1 MTCLLLKKELS
12 VVSKTVA
19 MKCCTISLLL
29 LFSGFYSNAQRPQ
42 QTILKVLFVG
52 NSLTYTNQLPELVK
66 ELGEQDGLEIKY
78 TSLSFP
84 NYALEDH
91 WNAGKLQEELDKE
104 EYDLVIAQ
112 QGPSALP
119 ESQELLLEYCK
130 KFRKLCDAKKTK
142 LALYMVWP
150 SRSRFFDLDNVI
162 YSYTHA
168 AKKTKSLLCPAG
180 LAWKNAWAL
189 DSSLALYG
197 PDNFH
202 PGIDGSVLAALTIYA
217 AITGKQNFDF
227 ICYDKSSW
235 HDVIS
240 AKQLGVLKQA
250 AIKSL
255 RVTVN

>member
-1 MTCLLLKKELS
+1 MTCLFLKKELS
-12 VVSKTVA
+12 VVNKAVA
-19 MKCCTISLLL
+19 MKCCRVLFLL
-29 LFSGFYSNAQRPQ
+29 LFFGYYSNAQPAQ
-42 QTILKVLFVG
+42 QTTLKILFVG

-66 ELGEQDGLEIKY
+66 ELGEQGGLEIKY

-91 WNAGKLQEELDKE
+91 WNGGKVQEELDKE
-104 EYDLVIAQ
+104 KYDMVIAQ
-112 QGPSALP
+112 QGPSALA
-119 ESQELLLEYCK
+119 ESQEMLLEYCK
-130 KFRKLCDAKKTK
+130 KFKKLCDAKKTK

-150 SRSRFFDLDNVI
+150 SRSRFSDLDNVI

-168 AKKTKSLLCPAG
+168 AKKTKSLLCPVG

-202 PGIDGSVLAALTIYA
+202 PGIDGSLLAALTIYA

-227 ICYDKSSW
+227 ISYDKSSW

-240 AKQLGVLKQA
+240 AKQMDILKQA

-255 RVTVN
+255 KGNGH